1 MDHAILK
8 KVLLTVVLGGVAVGA
23 QAMQVQN
30 MTAGSGTFSATYWS
44 PTQTDLVGSNWANTQ
59 NPTANLVGGFVNLGQ
74 ISTNEFNGQYVF
86 AFTSDGTTAPDGGT
100 PTGVSASVPSFAVTA
115 TGTTTGTISG
125 NLSAWTIY
133 YGGYNANQGPT
144 DSVGNPV
151 PVAGTWDPAT
161 GIYNL
166 AWTSFTTLSNG
177 DTVTSSWTMSGV
189 ATPVPEASDAAMM
202 LVGFTLVGIMA
213 SVRRRRYN

>member
-8 KVLLTVVLGGVAVGA
+8 KALLTVVLGGVAVGA
-23 QAMQVQN
+23 HAMQVQN
-30 MTAGSGTFSATYWS
+30 MTAGSGNFSATYSS
-44 PTQTDLVGSNWANTQ
+44 PSSTSLVSSTWANTQ

-86 AFTSDGTTAPDGGT
+86 AFTSDGTTAPYGGT
-100 PTGVSASVPSFAVTA
+100 PTGISAPVPNFTVTA

-125 NLSAWTIY
+125 NLSAWSIY

-144 DSVGNPV
+144 DAAGNPV
-151 PVAGTWDPAT
+151 PVTGTWDPAT
-161 GIYNL
+161 GAYNL
-166 AWTSFTTLSNG
+166 SWTSFTALSNG
-177 DTVTSSWTMSGV
+177 DTVTSAWTMSGV

-202 LVGFTLVGIMA
+202 FVGFTLVGAMA
-213 SVRRRRYN
+213 SVRRRRYS